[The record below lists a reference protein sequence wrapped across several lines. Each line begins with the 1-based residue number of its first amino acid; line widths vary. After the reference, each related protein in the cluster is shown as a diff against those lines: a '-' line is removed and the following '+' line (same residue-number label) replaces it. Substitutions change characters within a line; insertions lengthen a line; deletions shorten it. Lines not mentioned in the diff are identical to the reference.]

1 MDVSEEG
8 GALGVSFYRIQV
20 ANAFNMRD
28 RTFRRAKEKRNMSL
42 RSMTRRT
49 SNRVAVLSIACLAMT
64 VLISGCATMGGG
76 ASNPLVGTWDLVVES
91 QLGTNE
97 QTLVVASD
105 LTGSITSADLGDTE
119 ISNAAVDGNSVTFDV
134 VFDIQGQELPAKFE
148 GTIDGDSISGEYVTE
163 LGNGTV
169 KGTRQ

>member
-1 MDVSEEG
+1 
-8 GALGVSFYRIQV
+8 
-20 ANAFNMRD
+20 
-28 RTFRRAKEKRNMSL
+28 
-42 RSMTRRT
+42 
-49 SNRVAVLSIACLAMT
+49 
-64 VLISGCATMGGG
+64 MGGG
-76 ASNPLVGTWDLVVES
+76 AASNPFVGTWDLVVES

-97 QTLVVASD
+97 QTLVVGSD
-105 LTGSITSADLGDTE
+105 LTGSITSADLGDTM

-169 KGTRQ
+169 TGTRQ